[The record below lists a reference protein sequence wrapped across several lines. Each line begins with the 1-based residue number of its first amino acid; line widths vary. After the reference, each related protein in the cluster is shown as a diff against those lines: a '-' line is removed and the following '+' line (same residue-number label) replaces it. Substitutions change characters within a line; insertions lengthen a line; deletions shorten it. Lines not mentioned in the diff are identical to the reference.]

1 MSGSCSIGSG
11 RDADDPS
18 RRVGNPAGAAA
29 GAPAVGA
36 PTPVAPPE
44 RLIDT
49 SGPGPAV
56 APVVV
61 VEPRTV
67 SASRDALASL
77 AAGGDGNGNE
87 VRVVG
92 FADLTSPHL
101 VDLLDDLITGP
112 GGHLLWAL
120 GVPWPSS
127 GERWLED
134 LSVQRG
140 LACVRQR
147 GLALVLLGSGPPEVV
162 PALTALEPALVVVHD
177 LSWGHDRSSLRAS
190 H

>member
-1 MSGSCSIGSG
+1 MSRSCSIGSG
-11 RDADDPS
+11 KDAPDPS
-18 RRVGNPAGAAA
+18 RRAGDPAGTTAAA
-29 GAPAVGA
+29 ATGAAS
-36 PTPVAPPE
+36 PVVPREP
-44 RLIDT
+44 LIDS
-49 SGPGPAV
+49 SGVGPAV
-56 APVVV
+56 ASVVV

-67 SASRDALASL
+67 GASREALASL
-77 AAGGDGNGNE
+77 SAGADGGAND

-127 GERWLED
+127 GARWLED

-140 LACVRQR
+140 LACVRLR

-162 PALTALEPALVVVHD
+162 PALMALEPALVVVDD
-177 LSWGHDRSSLRAS
+177 LPSGHDRSSLRPS